1 MASTSGVGKGP
12 KVPMHQ
18 YKKAPK
24 SKLISNF
31 SAIIK
36 ASTTGSGSPR
46 TLKGRVVVQRAD
58 QESKVLSKKIK
69 GKK

>member
-1 MASTSGVGKGP
+1 MASTSGVGKGS

-31 SAIIK
+31 SAIIQ
-36 ASTTGSGSPR
+36 ASTKGSGSPR
-46 TLKGRVVVQRAD
+46 TLKGRVAVQRPGE
-58 QESKVLSKKIK
+58 ESQVLSKKIR